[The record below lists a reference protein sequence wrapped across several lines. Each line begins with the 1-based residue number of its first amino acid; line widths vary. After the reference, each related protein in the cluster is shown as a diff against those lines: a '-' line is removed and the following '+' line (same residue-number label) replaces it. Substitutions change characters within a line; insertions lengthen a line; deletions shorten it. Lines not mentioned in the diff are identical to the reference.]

1 MKWLNSIKGF
11 FRNVAGGTF
20 SLSEANDFFFDGG
33 SAAEGADISE
43 ITYFT
48 CLKTVGEALGKMPV
62 YLMDSD
68 KNRVMQHETS
78 RVLSVEP
85 NSIMTPLQFFT
96 TLERYRN
103 HYGNGYAMIER
114 DHSKL
119 RALHILDP
127 RLVQVWLNNT
137 GSYTE
142 RRYFYRYSDPR
153 TGKEHWI
160 APEDMLHV
168 RAWLTD
174 DTGLVGK
181 SVRQILA
188 ENMAGNKA
196 SQKFLTELYRKGLT
210 ANAVVKYASD
220 LNEQKQ
226 NEMLRRIEA
235 QARKDSRR
243 LITLPPGADIET
255 LDLKLTDSQFYELKR
270 YSALQVAA
278 AFGVNPDHLNDYTKS
293 SYNIAT
299 QVFFA
304 ADRRQIPANAYLMIH
319 KPAVYAGGNADDL
332 RKSAEVLDTIQR
344 GLEEAYI
351 KAARADVT
359 AETIHQMVNEET
371 WLTGKE
377 AAEFF
382 AVELLEA
389 SQMAACV
396 GSAKFMQHIP
406 EGVRRVS
413 DIKPPEELP
422 AAKAVEEGGCQKAAA
437 EEKRCLLTAQE
448 MRQRAEIALALAKG
462 AMI

>member
-1 MKWLNSIKGF
+1 
-11 FRNVAGGTF
+11 
-20 SLSEANDFFFDGG
+20 
-33 SAAEGADISE
+33 
-43 ITYFT
+43 
-48 CLKTVGEALGKMPV
+48 
-62 YLMDSD
+62 
-68 KNRVMQHETS
+68 
-78 RVLSVEP
+78 
-85 NSIMTPLQFFT
+85 
-96 TLERYRN
+96 
-103 HYGNGYAMIER
+103 
-114 DHSKL
+114 
-119 RALHILDP
+119 
-127 RLVQVWLNNT
+127 
-137 GSYTE
+137 
-142 RRYFYRYSDPR
+142 
-153 TGKEHWI
+153 
-160 APEDMLHV
+160 
-168 RAWLTD
+168 
-174 DTGLVGK
+174 
-181 SVRQILA
+181 
-188 ENMAGNKA
+188 
-196 SQKFLTELYRKGLT
+196 
-210 ANAVVKYASD
+210 
-220 LNEQKQ
+220 
-226 NEMLRRIEA
+226 
-235 QARKDSRR
+235 
-243 LITLPPGADIET
+243 
-255 LDLKLTDSQFYELKR
+255 
-270 YSALQVAA
+270 
-278 AFGVNPDHLNDYTKS
+278 
-293 SYNIAT
+293 
-299 QVFFA
+299 
-304 ADRRQIPANAYLMIH
+304 MIH